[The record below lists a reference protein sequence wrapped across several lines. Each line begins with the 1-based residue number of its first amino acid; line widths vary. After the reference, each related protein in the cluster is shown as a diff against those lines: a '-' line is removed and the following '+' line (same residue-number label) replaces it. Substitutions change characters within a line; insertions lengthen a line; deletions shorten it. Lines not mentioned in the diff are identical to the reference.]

1 MEQGTSG
8 AGKYGSRELWEWETG
23 SRELGNREQGKR
35 ELGNKKVGNY
45 IYSQPPSI
53 WNYVA
58 FKHPQYFLNKH
69 LVGNYGVEN

>member
-1 MEQGTSG
+1 M
-8 AGKYGSRELWEWETG
+8 
-23 SRELGNREQGKR
+23 ELGSVKQGSMELGSR